1 MYLVMLFL
9 YACRILFFALKCERY
24 SQFKNNKSLEE
35 IMKKRMKKI
44 DFIIHNMN
52 NILFSISGLVLRRQK
67 KFYVKYFQED
77 FMNLETL
84 FLIF

>member
-9 YACRILFFALKCERY
+9 YACRILFLALKCERY

-35 IMKKRMKKI
+35 IMNKRMKKI

-84 FLIF
+84 FFIF